1 MISPFR
7 SPPLTLKPF
16 KRWWVMAAML
26 FAGHSGV
33 SAFTTNDA
41 ATSFTAF
48 NTAFLSG
55 GAYSGWWTGAE
66 LLEMAE
72 DAYDNSPTVAR
83 RNIVTSTCN
92 GFLSQNGS
100 TWTGNEYNDDISWA
114 CIAFARAYLITGN
127 LTYREIAKANWDAMY
142 NRAWDTN
149 YFGGGLWWR
158 QSDRQSKN
166 ACIQGPATIAAC
178 YLYNIS
184 GDTNYLNKAQAIYAW
199 NRRFLFNTNSGAVSD
214 NINTNGT
221 VDTVAL
227 TYNQGT
233 FIGSA
238 NLLHRATGLPFYY
251 QDGVLAAKRTQN
263 NMTTAGVL
271 PEWGSNSDLSGF
283 NGIFIRWMGRFAKEQ
298 NLWATYSPWLGTNA
312 NAAWSIR
319 NTNNLSWQKWRT
331 QTPNVSSE
339 LDNWGC
345 SAAVVA
351 LQVADPSP
359 ADALQVRPSA
369 GFTAV
374 AEARRLPSASSTSLT
389 LTNTGAAAL
398 NWSLGSTSSWLTV
411 SANSGALAANGSATV
426 TVSLAATATTNLPAG
441 RYFSNIAITNLANGV
456 VSSRQFTLVLAPGNA
471 PLALTGHNAAFLAAN
486 SATSGAPGA
495 TAFDIPNNYCLFQAG
510 LGSSTRGLPP
520 DGVFTSQ
527 LDRKTVFQ
535 LGPYGSTNTLA
546 LGAIYPSSATLTLVT
561 PQAYRSLSILC
572 CSANGGGTGTLV
584 LNFSDGSSSPAYA
597 FNAQDWFGT
606 TANVAIQAFG
616 RLKLGA
622 SFGAEDN
629 GAGNPNLY
637 QTTLDLAALGQ
648 EKEIASITFTKPAG
662 AGATQIVG
670 IFAVS
675 GTVAYR
681 EPVITQQPAPT
692 ALFRFAGLSNT
703 WSVAANAG
711 LPVVYQWKKNG
722 IDIPGA
728 TNTTLIAA
736 NLQTNDTGNYTVV
749 ISNSFGA
756 VTSSIVSLTVVP
768 APTYPLGQA
777 ILNDNPLGYWRL
789 DEISGSVA
797 RDYVA
802 NNNGTYGNTQLG
814 QPGNRLIGTQTSAR
828 FGLLA
833 SSNSC
838 VTNINLDFATSGNAA
853 FTVEAWVNGA
863 AQGTDAG
870 LITKGYGS
878 GGEQFNLD
886 CGGPG
891 RAFRFFVRDASGTAR
906 LANSSV
912 GPNNQW
918 YHVVGVCDQASGYVR
933 LYVNGVNRGQGSITP
948 NTGLLGSTA
957 RVSIGSRQAG
967 LGTAYNNQFVG
978 LMQEVAIYNYVL
990 SSNQVLA
997 HYQAATNRPPVFVS
1011 DPIMTGNATAGR
1023 NYSGS
1028 LGGLISDPNGDT
1040 FSCIRLNGPNW
1051 LTISQFG
1058 LLGGYPLSAH
1068 VGTNNFLLRAI
1079 DTYGLAT
1086 EATLQIVV
1094 LPAAPIILQ
1103 AHPKAESLLLSWS
1116 GGIPPYQV
1124 QQNTELDNPTW
1135 QNLGSPTFGNNL
1147 SVSPTN
1153 EAALYRVYGQ

>member
-1 MISPFR
+1 
-7 SPPLTLKPF
+7 
-16 KRWWVMAAML
+16 ML
-26 FAGHSGV
+26 CAGHSSV

-48 NTAFLSG
+48 NTAFMSN

-72 DAYDNSPTVAR
+72 DAYDNTPNVAR

-127 LTYREIAKANWDAMY
+127 PTYRDIAKANWDAMY

-199 NRRFLFNTNSGAVSD
+199 NRKYLFNTNSGAISD

-251 QDGVLAAKRTQN
+251 QDAILAAKRTQN

-298 NLWATYSPWLGTNA
+298 NLWAAYGPWLGTNA
-312 NAAWSIR
+312 NAAWSVR

-331 QTPNVSSE
+331 QTPDVSSE

-359 ADALQVRPSA
+359 ADGLQVRPTA

-374 AEARRLPSASSTSLT
+374 AETRRLPNASSTILT
-389 LTNTGAAAL
+389 LTNTGATTL

-426 TVSLAATATTNLPAG
+426 TVTLAATATTNLPAG

-456 VSSRQFTLVLAPGNA
+456 VTSRPFTLVLAAGNA
-471 PLALTGHNAAFLAAN
+471 PLGLTGHNAAFLAAS
-486 SATSGAPGA
+486 SATAGSPGA
-495 TAFDIPNNYCLFQAG
+495 TAFDSPNNYCLFQAG

-535 LGPYGSTNTLA
+535 LGAYGSTNTLA

-584 LNFSDGSSSPAYA
+584 LNFSDGSHSPAYA

-622 SFGAEDN
+622 SFGPEDN
-629 GAGNPNLY
+629 GASNPNLY

-662 AGATQIVG
+662 AGATQTVG

-675 GTVAYR
+675 GRVAYR
-681 EPVITQQPAPT
+681 EPVITEQPAPA
-692 ALFRFAGLSNT
+692 ALFRFAGMSNT

-711 LPVVYQWKKNG
+711 VPATYQWRKNG
-722 IDIPGA
+722 ADIPGA
-728 TNTTLIAA
+728 TNTALIAT
-736 NLQTNDTGNYTVV
+736 NLQTNDTGSYTVV
-749 ISNSFGA
+749 ISNAFGVA
-756 VTSSIVSLTVVP
+756 TSTVAALTVMP
-768 APTYPLGQA
+768 APTYPLAQA
-777 ILNDNPLGYWRL
+777 ILTNNPLGYWRL
-789 DEISGSVA
+789 DETSGTVA
-797 RDYVA
+797 RDYAA

-814 QPGNRLIGTQTSAR
+814 QPGNKLIDPHTAAR
-828 FGLLA
+828 FGFLA
-833 SSNSC
+833 ASNSC
-838 VTNINLDFATSGNAA
+838 VTNINLDFATSGSAT
-853 FTVEAWVNGA
+853 FSVEAWVNG
-863 AQGTDAG
+863 GSPTSDAG
-870 LITKGYGS
+870 LVNKGYGS

-891 RAFRFFVRDASGTAR
+891 RAFRFFVRDANGNAK
-906 LANSSV
+906 LATSSV
-912 GPNNQW
+912 TPNDQW
-918 YHVVGVCDQASGYVR
+918 YHLVGVCDQVNGYVR
-933 LYVNGVNRGQGSITP
+933 LYVNGVNRGQSSITP

-957 RVSIGSRQAG
+957 TVSIGSRQAG
-967 LGTAYNNQFVG
+967 VGTAFNNQFAG
-978 LMQEVAIYNYVL
+978 SMEEVAIYGYAL
-990 SSNQVLA
+990 SASQVIT
-997 HYQAATNRPPVFVS
+997 HYQAATNRA
-1011 DPIMTGNATAGR
+1011 PIFASNPFMTGNATAGQ

-1028 LGGLISDPNGDT
+1028 LGGLVSDPNGDT
-1040 FSCIRLNGPNW
+1040 FTCVRLSGPNW
-1051 LTISQFG
+1051 LSISQFG
-1058 LLGGYPLSAH
+1058 LLGGRPLSAH
-1068 VGTNNFLLRAI
+1068 VGTNSFLIGAM
-1079 DTYGLAT
+1079 DTLGLTNA
-1086 EATLQIVV
+1086 ATLQIVV
-1094 LPAAPIILQ
+1094 LPATPIVLQ
-1103 AHPKAESLLLSWS
+1103 AHRQAESLLLSWT
-1116 GGIPPYQV
+1116 GGISPYQV
-1124 QQNTELDNPTW
+1124 QLTTNLVSPSW
-1135 QNLGSPTFGNNL
+1135 QSLGVPVNANSL
-1147 SVSPTN
+1147 LVSPTN